1 MAVLYSF
8 LYFGSVA
15 NKTAGF
21 GDLAS
26 QVHFAHLVSKVE
38 SRNRRYGPGH
48 FLLTPPPPSGGD
60 TASTEQPANFCLT
73 LRFSS
78 LSLSLSCME
87 MVCAT
92 VRRVGPPS
100 QRALCCAVCEIRLN
114 LNISSHAWKRMVTC
128 LSIAQRLKYQT
139 SLATLLN
146 SISSAS
152 G

>member
-48 FLLTPPPPSGGD
+48 FYSLLLLLSGGD
-60 TASTEQPANFCLT
+60 RASERAASQLLSHSAIQQPLAWKWSAPRCGE
-73 LRFSS
+73 R
-78 LSLSLSCME
+78 
-87 MVCAT
+87 
-92 VRRVGPPS
+92 GPPS

-114 LNISSHAWKRMVTC
+114 LNISSHAWKRTVTC